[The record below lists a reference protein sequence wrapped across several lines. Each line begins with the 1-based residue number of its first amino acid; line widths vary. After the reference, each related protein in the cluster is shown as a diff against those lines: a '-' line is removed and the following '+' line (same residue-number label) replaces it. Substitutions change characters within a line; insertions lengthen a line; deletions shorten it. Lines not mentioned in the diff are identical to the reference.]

1 MVKKYSA
8 EKGRKVNS
16 KGRGKHGPRFLQ
28 LHHYLLHCEAWRSL
42 KPVRRS
48 IYIEIAQRFNGSN
61 NGEISFSVREAAS
74 CVHCSKD
81 TASEAFH
88 ELEEKG
94 FIRRNIC
101 GSFNYKL
108 RHATTWILT
117 QHPHNGESP
126 TKDFMKWKPVNL
138 KTSLKARTDCPK
150 QRTEGFVSKEF
161 DISTVPLAG
170 PKH

>member
-1 MVKKYSA
+1 MMKKYSA
-8 EKGRKVNS
+8 GKGRKVNS
-16 KGRGKHGPRFLQ
+16 KGRSKHGPRFLQ
-28 LHHYLLHCEAWRSL
+28 LHHYLLHSEAWRSL

-48 IYIEIAQRFNGSN
+48 IYIELAQRFNGSN
-61 NGEISFSVREAAS
+61 NGEISFSVREASS

-81 TASEAFH
+81 TASASFH

-94 FIRRNIC
+94 LIKRNIC

-117 QHPHNGESP
+117 QHSYDGKSP
-126 TKDFMKWKPVNL
+126 TKEFMKWKPLNL
-138 KTSLKARTDCPK
+138 KTSPKPRTDCPNK
-150 QRTEGFVSKEF
+150 RTEVVISKDF
-161 DISTVPLAG
+161 DISTVPLIG